1 MTPPV
6 EQLVRA
12 AVRDLAGQARPANLA
27 PAALALGLRL
37 RRRTRVLR
45 TTGAV
50 VAGLAVLAAIAVP
63 ALALRGGGPTEPV
76 RPGPVTT
83 APDRTAPSTPEARR
97 TTADLFGGWTVL
109 SAGRQGGSF
118 QVWNR
123 DRRAYQSIDAGYRVF
138 VAPAGPYVLSTSDDP
153 HSATIL
159 DLRGRE
165 PRTFTLPDAYILDP
179 QWSPDGTRLLLTT
192 MPKATGELMFKII
205 DAGGGRVETFP
216 IGANQSRRCTDWCQ
230 FTWSRDGL
238 EVILPITD
246 PAAPRSEAEP
256 HLRWGLQLFS
266 ATDGRPTR
274 SLPVKG
280 EPWGPFAWSPNGR
293 YVVVRGQMTGGNG
306 LRRHETQ
313 LVEVATGTVVRA
325 FPFEYP
331 YWVTNDRILAGGSGP
346 VLLVD
351 PTGAEIDGYDLP
363 AALVGGQ
370 FTELG
375 PA

>member
-6 EQLVRA
+6 EHLLRA
-12 AVRDLAGQARPANLA
+12 AVRDLAAQAAPAHLA
-27 PAALALGLRL
+27 PAALARGRAL
-37 RRRTRVLR
+37 RRRQRMLR
-45 TTGAV
+45 TTSAV

-63 ALALRGGGPTEPV
+63 NLLRRGGSPEPV
-76 RPGPVTT
+76 QPGPVTS
-83 APDRTAPSTPEARR
+83 APSTPESRR
-97 TTADLFGGWTVL
+97 ATPELFGGWVVL

-118 QVWNR
+118 QVWSR
-123 DRRAYQSIDAGYRVF
+123 DRREYMSIDAGYRVF

-153 HSATIL
+153 HSATVL

-165 PRTFTLPDAYILDP
+165 PRTFNLPHAYILDP

-192 MPKATGELMFKII
+192 MPKSTGELVITII
-205 DAGGGRVETFP
+205 DAGSGRVTNLP
-216 IGANQSRRCTDWCQ
+216 IGDDHSRRCTDWCQ

-246 PAAPRSEAEP
+246 PVAPRSESEP

-266 ATDGRPTR
+266 AADGRPTR
-274 SLPVKG
+274 TLPIEG

-293 YVVVRGQMTGGNG
+293 FVVVRGQVTGEDGR
-306 LRRHETQ
+306 RRHETQ
-313 LVEVATGTVVRA
+313 LVEVATGAVVRA
-325 FPFEYP
+325 FPFDNP
-331 YWVTNDRILAGGSGP
+331 YWVTNDRLLAGGNGP
-346 VLLVD
+346 VFLVD
-351 PTGAEIDGYDLP
+351 PTGTEIASYEP
-363 AALVGGQ
+363 AAALVGGH